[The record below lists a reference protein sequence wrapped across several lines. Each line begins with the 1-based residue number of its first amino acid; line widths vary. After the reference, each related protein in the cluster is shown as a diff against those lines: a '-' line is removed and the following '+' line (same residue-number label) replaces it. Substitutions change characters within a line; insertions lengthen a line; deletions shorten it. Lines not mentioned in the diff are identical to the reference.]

1 MESSTIPQEQN
12 DEPKSIEEISN
23 LITQID
29 KDNIDLPNHIHNL
42 EKELELKKSQV
53 IFLSKKYENKS
64 SQYSL
69 FVILL
74 VLSFWILLR

>member
-29 KDNIDLPNHIHNL
+29 KDNIDLTNNIHNL

>member
-1 MESSTIPQEQN
+1 MESSTTPQEQN

-29 KDNIDLPNHIHNL
+29 KDNIDLTNNIHNL